1 MAPMSSAEASPPAQ
15 AEVRDD
21 SGPLSSQAGLLNE
34 ISRLGTNLLTVA
46 NGQTRRRRHRHRRT
60 PVLAAPGMISRIT
73 PITAVDDT
81 GHVGNVNVLSPNAG
95 SGRTDCRSN
104 GGGERLRV
112 RTDPAIGA
120 GTRVCRSGRCAA
132 AIA

>member
-1 MAPMSSAEASPPAQ
+1 M
-15 AEVRDD
+15 RDD

-46 NGQTRRRRHRHRRT
+46 NGQTRGGAT
-60 PVLAAPGMISRIT
+60 ATAELPVAAPGMISRIT